1 MWSPWF
7 QTFLVYLFVL
17 ACSASVSSNSERPCC
32 SACLQAER
40 SESTVSHL
48 LMSMLKAF
56 RSLWQTS
63 LQRNHWGLPVGHFP
77 RAYSQWKRSFWDPAV
92 AQPCSLHQDYIV
104 WNFFLPGDTEHA
116 AETAHVENVKLP
128 LLSYEKS
135 PGLSAV
141 QRCAQN
147 TGSVDLDLVIFRQ
160 LLVGPYSLGQA
171 GNGSDCLALL
181 FGSESREEVS

>member
-1 MWSPWF
+1 M
-7 QTFLVYLFVL
+7 
-17 ACSASVSSNSERPCC
+17 
-32 SACLQAER
+32 
-40 SESTVSHL
+40 
-48 LMSMLKAF
+48 
-56 RSLWQTS
+56 
-63 LQRNHWGLPVGHFP
+63 
-77 RAYSQWKRSFWDPAV
+77 
-92 AQPCSLHQDYIV
+92 
-104 WNFFLPGDTEHA
+104 
-116 AETAHVENVKLP
+116 ENVKLP

-147 TGSVDLDLVIFRQ
+147 IGSVDLDLVIFRQ